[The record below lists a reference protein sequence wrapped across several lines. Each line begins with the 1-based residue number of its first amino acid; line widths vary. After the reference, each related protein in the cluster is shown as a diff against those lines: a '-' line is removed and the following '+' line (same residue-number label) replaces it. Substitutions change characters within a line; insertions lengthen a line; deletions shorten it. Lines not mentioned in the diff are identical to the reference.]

1 MKKPIRW
8 KNKFIYSYIFTMDYI
23 LLAIVFLVI
32 LLVLFYFI
40 SFITSLISLKVPY
53 VPSFNRQLDILK
65 KLELEKWK
73 TIVDLWCW
81 DGKALRFFEKQF
93 ALKWV
98 WYDINL
104 FAIMYGRLL
113 NKIYKSNVQL
123 IKENFIGK
131 DIYSYDYIYLYLFPG
146 FLEKI
151 EDWIF
156 ENKRKNAIIISTAFT
171 FKKHKPFKVLDKKI
185 YLYV

>member
-1 MKKPIRW
+1 ME
-8 KNKFIYSYIFTMDYI
+8 YV
-23 LLAIVFLVI
+23 LLATVFLLI
-32 LLVLFYFI
+32 LLVWFYFV
-40 SFITSLISLKVPY
+40 SFILSLSSSKVPY
-53 VPSFNRQLDILK
+53 VWSFNRQLDILK

-73 TIVDLWCW
+73 TIIDLWCW

-104 FAIMYGRLL
+104 FAIIYGKLL
-113 NKIYKSNVQL
+113 NKLYKSNVQL

-131 DIYSYDYIYLYLFPG
+131 DIAWYDYIYLYLFPE

-156 ENKRKNAIIISTAFT
+156 ENKKKDAIIISTAFT
-171 FKKHKPFKVLDKKI
+171 FKKHKPFKVLDKKV